1 MSDLETKEKIMN
13 AARLLFAD
21 RGYEGT
27 SVREIAKVAEV
38 NIASLNYYFAT
49 KENLFHEIIKTGYN
63 ECAVQIKDMLEKNM
77 GNLEN
82 TLTEFF
88 HYYIE
93 NSPDLLTHFK
103 LMMSPQH
110 SSQISS
116 QGTEDGNYG
125 PPGGMVITGSLK
137 TYAPQATD
145 EDLHWALKTLFS
157 HVCHLA
163 LIHTCCIRNNSEI
176 PYSSVNDLEKSV
188 RRVTRMV
195 LSELKAPQHN
205 ASSLLV

>member
-1 MSDLETKEKIMN
+1 MTDIETKEKIMK

-27 SVREIAKVAEV
+27 SVREIAKAAEV
-38 NIASLNYYFAT
+38 NIASLNYYFAS
-49 KENLFHEIIKTGYN
+49 KENLFQEIIKTGYV
-63 ECAVQIKDMLEKNM
+63 ECSEQMRVMLEKNA

-88 HYYIE
+88 HYFIQ

-103 LMMSPQH
+103 LMMSSQH
-110 SSQISS
+110 SHQISTK
-116 QGTEDGNYG
+116 GTEDGNYG
-125 PPGGMVITGSLK
+125 PPGGMVIAGALK
-137 TYAPQATD
+137 AYAPKSSD

-157 HVCHLA
+157 HVSHLA
-163 LIHTCCIRNNSEI
+163 LIHTCCMRNNSDV
-176 PYSSVNDLEKSV
+176 PFSSVSDLEKSV

-195 LSELKAPQHN
+195 LAELKQPQHTSN
-205 ASSLLV
+205 NP

>member
-1 MSDLETKEKIMN
+1 MTDIETKEKIMK

-27 SVREIAKVAEV
+27 SVREIAKAAEV
-38 NIASLNYYFAT
+38 NIASLNYYFAS
-49 KENLFHEIIKTGYN
+49 KENLFQEIIKTGYS
-63 ECAVQIKDMLEKNM
+63 ECSLQMREMFEKNE
-77 GNLEN
+77 GSLEN

-103 LMMSPQH
+103 LMMSSQH
-110 SSQISS
+110 SHQVST

-125 PPGGMVITGSLK
+125 PPGGMVLAGALK
-137 TYAPQATD
+137 AFAPETSD

-163 LIHTCCIRNNSEI
+163 LIHTCCMRNNSDV
-176 PYSSVNDLEKSV
+176 PFSSVSDLEKSV

-195 LSELKAPQHN
+195 LAELKQPRHI
-205 ASSLLV
+205 SSNL